1 VLNNVLMKSIFIALN
16 GITLP
21 IALGADSC
29 FIEDISIL
37 GSSSTFVHNILSCSS
52 RVGGQ
57 SASVTECLLDYYP
70 SYGNV
75 SVGCLN
81 CTTSVMVSHIGA
93 SCLPNCIDKPT
104 TSACVECTPSLVHQ
118 WSQTC
123 DKGQHAPSFGLTEG
137 YADTSCSGSDASI
150 VLSGSHFVSG
160 SLKCL
165 HNLPSLQSCIYGLIP
180 DYSMISAACKGCA
193 SRLEV
198 FPSDGKHITSQQ
210 CGEMCMQT
218 PNNSTICDQCAS
230 KLSSAFD
237 SQCLLVQS
245 NGSSAV
251 KPALL
256 ITLLTI
262 AYQLIWS

>member
-1 VLNNVLMKSIFIALN
+1 MKSILIALN
-16 GITLP
+16 SMTLP
-21 IALGADSC
+21 QALGFDSC
-29 FIEDISIL
+29 YVEDISIL

-52 RVGGQ
+52 RVGGE
-57 SASVTECLLDYYP
+57 SASVTECLLGYYP

-81 CTTSVMVSHIGA
+81 CTTSVMVSLVGA
-93 SCLPNCIDKPT
+93 SCLPNCIEKPT
-104 TSACVECTPSLVHQ
+104 TSACVECTPSLVKQ

-123 DKGQHAPSFGLTEG
+123 DKGQHAPSFGLTQG
-137 YADTSCSGSDASI
+137 NADTYCSESDASI
-150 VLSGSHFVSG
+150 VLSGTHFVSG

-165 HNLPSLQSCIYGLIP
+165 NNLPSLQSCIYGLVP
-180 DYSMISAACKGCA
+180 NYSMISATCKGCA
-193 SRLEV
+193 ARLEV
-198 FPSDGKHITSQQ
+198 FPSDGKNITSQQ

-245 NGSSAV
+245 SGSSAV

-262 AYQLIWS
+262 AYKLIWS